1 MFVDQVCPSSSIRQ
15 NIPVGAT
22 DCGLS
27 ILYRSDPPI
36 VSDAS
41 NIYSSQRNFE
51 VSTSDPH
58 AVIHR

>member
-1 MFVDQVCPSSSIRQ
+1 MFADQVCPSSSIRQ

-22 DCGLS
+22 DCG
-27 ILYRSDPPI
+27 LYRSDPPI